1 MKKAVS
7 YFCLATLFVSYLLS
21 QKISSNFPNKT
32 DSGYIDVEGGKL
44 FYEEAGEGET
54 IVLLHDGILHHVV
67 WDEQFPALAKNY
79 RVIRYDRRGF
89 GKSLPPKD
97 PFSHVDDLNQLFTQL
112 KIDNAIV
119 FGMSAGGGLAIDFIL
134 EYPEKVSALV
144 LVGAIVSGYGYST
157 HFFTRG
163 GRIASLAE
171 YLDPPKFIQYF
182 GWKDPYEIYPEN
194 IEAKENFLKILKAN
208 PQNVRGA
215 LGNLTQPPDRPAVKF
230 LSEIHVPVLILV
242 GEFDIPDVHAHSGV
256 IEAGISNA
264 KREIILRSGHL
275 IPLEQPEA
283 FNSSV
288 VKFLNSVEFF
298 HILNSQGVGAAVQ
311 YFHKKREAEPDIMIF
326 EEGGMNS
333 LGYSFLQ
340 NGKIKD
346 AIELFKLNTIAY
358 PNSSNT
364 YDSLGEAYLND
375 GQKNLAIE
383 NYEKSLEL
391 NPNNTNAQ
399 KVLKDLKGKKLFKRP
414 MILLSLPLNFRSNG

>member
-7 YFCLATLFVSYLLS
+7 CFCLLTLFVPYLLS
-21 QKISSNFPNKT
+21 QKNNSHFPIKA

-67 WDEQFPALAKNY
+67 WDEQFPVLAKNH

-119 FGMSAGGGLAIDFIL
+119 FGMSAGGGLALDFTL
-134 EYPEKVSALV
+134 KYPEKVNALV
-144 LVGAIVSGYGYST
+144 LVGAVVSGYGYSS

-163 GRIASLAE
+163 GRIDSLAE

-182 GWKDPYEIYPEN
+182 GWEDPYEIYPEN
-194 IEAKENFLKILKAN
+194 IEAKEKFLKILKAN

-215 LGNLTQPPDRPAVKF
+215 LGNLAQPPDRPAVKF
-230 LSEIHVPVLILV
+230 LSEIEVPAFILV
-242 GEFDIPDVHAHSGV
+242 GEFDIPDVHAHSGA
-256 IEAGISNA
+256 IEAGIPNA
-264 KREIILRSGHL
+264 KREIIFNSGHL
-275 IPLEQPEA
+275 IPLEQPEI
-283 FNSSV
+283 FNSTV
-288 VKFLNSVEFF
+288 LKFLNGVEFF
-298 HILNSQGVGAAVQ
+298 NVLNSQGVSAAVQ
-311 YFHKKREAEPDIMIF
+311 YFHKKREAEPDIILF
-326 EEGGMNS
+326 EEREMNS

-340 NGKIKD
+340 NGKTKD

-375 GQKNLAIE
+375 GQKDLAIK

-399 KVLKDLKGKKLFKRP
+399 KILKELKGKK
-414 MILLSLPLNFRSNG
+414 